1 MGHNLK
7 GGVSGLES
15 QSGSFINPS
24 AQERGYLPGQMSEI
38 ESNSSRILSVWG
50 PDSLLG
56 RDPSHQH
63 PGTREIRGVDTSRSR
78 IDGNTERMIEQVWG
92 EGMT

>member
-1 MGHNLK
+1 MGHSLK

-24 AQERGYLPGQMSEI
+24 AQERGYSPGQMSGI

-56 RDPSHQH
+56 RDPSHH
-63 PGTREIRGVDTSRSR
+63 LGTREIRGGDTSGSR